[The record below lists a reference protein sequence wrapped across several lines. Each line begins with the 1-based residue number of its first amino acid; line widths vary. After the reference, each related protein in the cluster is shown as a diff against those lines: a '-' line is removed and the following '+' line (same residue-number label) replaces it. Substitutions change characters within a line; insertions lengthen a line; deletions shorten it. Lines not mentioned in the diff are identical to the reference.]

1 MKTTSNKQNQD
12 KCVSSSQLAPSGK
25 ENETTDNTQL
35 SCNSTDFIPSASSH
49 GEIQK
54 AIKQGFEQKSPTRQ
68 HVLAFDMDDCLA
80 SDLLLKLLEDD
91 EKFQAIFPTEIM
103 NPEIS
108 QSYPVIIQSAS
119 NRKDH
124 HLDRLNQARNQSYLT
139 RDALNILATKLHQ
152 CSEKSQTAINDKL
165 LVEQLFPRAHREDY
179 YTDCLKQL
187 DRNRR
192 HSAAEQRLQA
202 QTGIFQQSTRL
213 IHASTLYN
221 NKTPA
226 FKQKLDVILAL
237 AGQYANDKREV
248 EINFYDDRFYSTVN
262 FESDLPLYDVVAF
275 IKKNPSLIPKNVT
288 LNFCKLD
295 SYALE
300 KHLKNKSQAER
311 KYVVNQLQALS
322 DKQCRAIAFEIYSIL
337 PLAERAVWAKYI
349 REKSALIALTE
360 CFEKGVCYVSPS
372 GRTKKPLYHYGLE
385 FLRRTHSCGD
395 IHQRKLEYCL
405 EAWQCC
411 SDEEKNNIFTTIY
424 QHVDTIKGER
434 AQTPCVTSTDFWEDI
449 LLPAAKDFIE
459 FQQRWWHERLAQVG
473 ISMSGLSI

>member
-1 MKTTSNKQNQD
+1 MKTTSDKQNQD
-12 KCVSSSQLAPSGK
+12 KYISSSQLAPSGK

-35 SCNSTDFIPSASSH
+35 SCNSSDFTASASSH
-49 GEIQK
+49 GEIHK
-54 AIKQGFEQKSPTRQ
+54 AIKQGFEKESPTRQ

-139 RDALNILATKLHQ
+139 RNALNILADKLHQ
-152 CSEKSQTAINDKL
+152 RSEKSQITINDKL
-165 LVEQLFPRAHREDY
+165 LVEQLFPRAHREEH

-192 HSAAEQRLQA
+192 HSAAEQRQQA
-202 QTGIFQQSTRL
+202 QTGMFQRSTHQ
-213 IHASTLYN
+213 IPASTLYN
-221 NKTPA
+221 YDTPA
-226 FKQKLDVILAL
+226 FKQKLDVILVL

-248 EINFYDDRFYSTVN
+248 EINFYDDRFYNTV
-262 FESDLPLYDVVAF
+262 FESHLPLYDVVAF

-300 KHLKNKSQAER
+300 KHLKKKCQAER
-311 KYVVNQLQALS
+311 KYVVNKLQVLS
-322 DKQCRAIAFEIYSIL
+322 DKQRKAIAFEIYSIL

-360 CFEKGVCYVSPS
+360 CFEKGVCLVSPS

-434 AQTPCVTSTDFWEDI
+434 TLTPCVTGTDFWEDI

-459 FQQRWWHERLAQVG
+459 FQQRWWQEKLAQLG
-473 ISMSGLSI
+473 ISASAVSI

>member
-1 MKTTSNKQNQD
+1 MKTTSDKQNQD
-12 KCVSSSQLAPSGK
+12 KYISSSQLAPSGK

-35 SCNSTDFIPSASSH
+35 SCKSTDFIPSASSH

-54 AIKQGFEQKSPTRQ
+54 AIKQGFEQESPTRQ

-108 QSYPVIIQSAS
+108 QSHPVIIQSAS

-124 HLDRLNQARNQSYLT
+124 HLDQLNQARNQSYLT
-139 RDALNILATKLHQ
+139 RNALNILADKLHQ
-152 CSEKSQTAINDKL
+152 RSEKSQITINDKL
-165 LVEQLFPRAHREDY
+165 LVEQLFPRANREEH

-192 HSAAEQRLQA
+192 HSAAEQRQQA
-202 QTGIFQQSTRL
+202 QTGMFQRSTHQ
-213 IHASTLYN
+213 IPASTLYN
-221 NKTPA
+221 YDTPA
-226 FKQKLDVILAL
+226 FKQKLDVILVL

-248 EINFYDDRFYSTVN
+248 EINFYDDRFYNTV
-262 FESDLPLYDVVAF
+262 FESHLPLYDVVAF

-300 KHLKNKSQAER
+300 KQLKKKCQAER
-311 KYVVNQLQALS
+311 KYVVNKLQVLS
-322 DKQCRAIAFEIYSIL
+322 DKQRKAIAFEIYNIL
-337 PLAERAVWAKYI
+337 PLAERGVWAKHI

-360 CFEKGVCYVSPS
+360 CFQEGVCLVSPS
-372 GRTKKPLYHYGLE
+372 GRTRKPLYHYGLE

-434 AQTPCVTSTDFWEDI
+434 TLTPCVTGTDFWEDI

-459 FQQRWWHERLAQVG
+459 FQQRWWQEKLAQLG
-473 ISMSGLSI
+473 ISASAVSI